1 MMMNIYLISTLL
13 FLSCFLYSCQYKK
26 DKDYD
31 KDYKNKTSKSVI
43 NLQVGELNRQY
54 ELFTPKLSDNESLP
68 ILFAFHGGGGRD
80 YAYPQQEKFEEL
92 VDEKKIILVFPLS
105 YQLKNN
111 EGEWQLNTSSDSR
124 HDIDFIDTLIDN
136 LSSSYNVDSK
146 RVYATGYSLGSM
158 FTYELACHLNSKITA
173 IASFAGTMPLN
184 MNNCVMNQNVPIM
197 HIHGFNDSII
207 SYSNQW
213 NWKNWD
219 SVGTMLDIPSL
230 INYWKNKYNCQSKNE
245 SNTSTYEL
253 ISYTNCNSSSQVEH
267 YKLNSVGHSWPT
279 SINNLSTH
287 NVSLQ
292 FSATSGTAAD
302 STISSGT
309 EIIGADAGGDAEDFI
324 STDSSE
330 QKEDIVMGTGG
341 DLKEVYMSEALTK
354 VTSSFCVL
362 SSNRAL

>member
-1 MMMNIYLISTLL
+1 M
-13 FLSCFLYSCQYKK
+13 K
-26 DKDYD
+26 
-31 KDYKNKTSKSVI
+31 
-43 NLQVGELNRQY
+43 
-54 ELFTPKLSDNESLP
+54 
-68 ILFAFHGGGGRD
+68 
-80 YAYPQQEKFEEL
+80 
-92 VDEKKIILVFPLS
+92 KKIILVFPLS

-136 LSSSYNVDSK
+136 LSTSYNVDSK

-253 ISYTNCNSSSQVEH
+253 ISYTNCSSNSQVEH

-287 NVSLQ
+287 NVIWNFLNN
-292 FSATSGTAAD
+292 F
-302 STISSGT
+302 
-309 EIIGADAGGDAEDFI
+309 
-324 STDSSE
+324 
-330 QKEDIVMGTGG
+330 K
-341 DLKEVYMSEALTK
+341 
-354 VTSSFCVL
+354 
-362 SSNRAL
+362 R

>member
-31 KDYKNKTSKSVI
+31 KDYKIKISKSVI

-80 YAYPQQEKFEEL
+80 YPYPQQEKFEEL

-146 RVYATGYSLGSM
+146 RVYAIGYSLGSM

-253 ISYTNCNSSSQVEH
+253 ITYTNCNSSSQVEH

-287 NVSLQ
+287 NVIWNFLNN
-292 FSATSGTAAD
+292 F
-302 STISSGT
+302 
-309 EIIGADAGGDAEDFI
+309 
-324 STDSSE
+324 
-330 QKEDIVMGTGG
+330 K
-341 DLKEVYMSEALTK
+341 
-354 VTSSFCVL
+354 
-362 SSNRAL
+362 R